1 LDRTCTWSCNEEVL
15 NPEEAC
21 EGEDGSQPCADTTAS
36 FARSFAR
43 NDYGESPDAFGGL
56 EVVDPRRAAWTQAP
70 SRIAPYHD
78 VFPRAVD
85 QHGAELHHQ
94 MTFEDSHCSSS
105 GYCSVWIPVIVMQQ
119 PIFYNTQHV
128 ADSEQTMPAST
139 HGNNEQVAI
148 NSSSQIAPLR
158 WYLREKEICPRECRA
173 RSPSFAMTLPEHPT
187 DISFS
192 LMIDPYLS
200 RRFRQPAYGSIKVK
214 CESDL
219 KKMIHCTKTQIT
231 VHVGGEIRGPFIHD
245 FSSIAVF
252 ELPRGQDKWNLTA
265 AVDAT
270 SKCIPI
276 MVQVVP
282 MPSAVSCSG
291 CVSDV
296 VDSAPADSSHADS
309 SENQCQDD
317 LQSDSGSQWIGD
329 ALASDSTARPV
340 GRK

>member
-1 LDRTCTWSCNEEVL
+1 L
-15 NPEEAC
+15 
-21 EGEDGSQPCADTTAS
+21 
-36 FARSFAR
+36 
-43 NDYGESPDAFGGL
+43 
-56 EVVDPRRAAWTQAP
+56 
-70 SRIAPYHD
+70 
-78 VFPRAVD
+78 
-85 QHGAELHHQ
+85 
-94 MTFEDSHCSSS
+94 HCSSS
-105 GYCSVWIPVIVMQQ
+105 GYCSVWIPVVVMQQ

-128 ADSEQTMPAST
+128 ADSEQTVPAST
-139 HGNNEQVAI
+139 HSNNEQVVA

-158 WYLREKEICPRECRA
+158 WYVREKEICPRECRA

-296 VDSAPADSSHADS
+296 VDSASADSSHADS

-329 ALASDSTARPV
+329 ARHRQEPCDEDPTNASCNESVTKSYADAFRELPSSSARLPARVTRTVDQTLRAQVKTLASDSTARPV